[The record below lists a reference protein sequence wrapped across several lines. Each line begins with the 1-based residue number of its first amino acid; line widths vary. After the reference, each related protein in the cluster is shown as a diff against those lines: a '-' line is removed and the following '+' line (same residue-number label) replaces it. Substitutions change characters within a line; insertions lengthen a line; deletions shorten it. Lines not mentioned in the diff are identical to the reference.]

1 VLRARVVDG
10 DKAVDATFSVAKV
23 LPFDGVEGIL
33 AAVFSAGTGTG
44 KGAIFAGLG
53 ATAAL
58 AGVGA
63 AGVVTGAGA
72 VAGGG
77 VCTARVLKGA
87 LGWLVGITCHTA
99 SCPASNSIWAS
110 NTAALSASNVR
121 RGKGECGVLTMA
133 CNIPCGLACR
143 KDRGLQA

>member
-1 VLRARVVDG
+1 VVLRARVVEG

-33 AAVFSAGTGTG
+33 AAIFSAGTGTG
-44 KGAIFAGLG
+44 TGTGTGEGAIFAGLG

-58 AGVGA
+58 T
-63 AGVVTGAGA
+63 GVVTGA